1 MNIIVPRTIS
11 LKTRNFVRWWD
22 GKLMSSVSTTRVRWT
37 YPLHSLFVVVLLSSP
52 LSKYFQSC
60 LYDVAH
66 LLACMI
72 TLLQFLNLQGLQGT
86 TPVLPLWFC
95 SLCIHV
101 SRSPSLSVLSALVC
115 DLLPTRLF
123 HGSPKAHC
131 QKSNS
136 VTILTSTTW
145 RALGVFGAL
154 PALVGG
160 HHWSLGATFL
170 GS

>member
-1 MNIIVPRTIS
+1 
-11 LKTRNFVRWWD
+11 
-22 GKLMSSVSTTRVRWT
+22 MSGVSTTRVRWT

-95 SLCIHV
+95 SLLHTCV
-101 SRSPSLSVLSALVC
+101 
-115 DLLPTRLF
+115 
-123 HGSPKAHC
+123 
-131 QKSNS
+131 
-136 VTILTSTTW
+136 
-145 RALGVFGAL
+145 
-154 PALVGG
+154 
-160 HHWSLGATFL
+160 
-170 GS
+170 